1 MENNIR
7 NQMKLE
13 EILEF
18 KVQYLKKKKI
28 TGESSTTNLNSHR
41 KESGPGGSCL

>member
-18 KVQYLKKKKI
+18 KVQYLKKKK
-28 TGESSTTNLNSHR
+28 NHWRKLNN
-41 KESGPGGSCL
+41 KFELT